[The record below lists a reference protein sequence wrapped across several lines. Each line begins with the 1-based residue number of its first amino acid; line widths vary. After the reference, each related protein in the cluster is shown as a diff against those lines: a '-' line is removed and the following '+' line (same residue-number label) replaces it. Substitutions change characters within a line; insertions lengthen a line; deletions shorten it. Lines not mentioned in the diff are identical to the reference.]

1 LAVGVQFGVV
11 IVLEENCSCEVS
23 TFRSDGV
30 YEDGRHPREV
40 TYTRDAQQDVL
51 RRDFT
56 LNGLLYDPLQEVVL
70 DFVGGQQDIKDGII
84 RAIGNS
90 EQRFLEDKLRL
101 LRAVRF
107 AARFNY
113 RIEPETKQAM
123 LRLAPRVLG
132 VSAERIREEL
142 LKILT
147 GGYAAR
153 GFQLLDDCLLLKS
166 VLPEISSLKGVAQP
180 PEFHPEGDVWTHTL
194 LMLSTMDQTKNRLS
208 VPDSGTPWGDKPASR
223 HRFNDSAGDSTHSEL
238 LPGGEAEEE
247 RISQYPTA
255 TLALAVLFHDI
266 GKPSTFELKD
276 RIRFNNH
283 AEAGA
288 RMAASIC
295 ERLRMSNKQAIRIE
309 ALVRD
314 HLKFIDL
321 HRMRLATLKRF
332 LWQEGFREHL
342 ELHRLDCL
350 ASHGKLD
357 NWHFA
362 RAALNRIGPA
372 EIKPPRLL
380 SGDTL
385 IEMGYHPG
393 PEFQAILKSVEDA
406 QLDGH
411 LHTMEEARQFVLSQ
425 FAKG

>member
-1 LAVGVQFGVV
+1 
-11 IVLEENCSCEVS
+11 
-23 TFRSDGV
+23 V

-40 TYTRDAQQDVL
+40 TYATDAQQDVL

-56 LNGLLYDPLQEVVL
+56 LNGLLYDPLQEVVM
-70 DFVGGQQDIKDGII
+70 DFVGGQQDIQDGII
-84 RAIGNS
+84 RAIGNP

-113 RIEPETKQAM
+113 QLAPETKQAIQ
-123 LRLAPRVLG
+123 RLAPQVLE

-153 GFQLLDDCLLLKS
+153 GLQLMEDCQLLRS

-194 LMLSTMDQTKNRLS
+194 LMLRTMDQTKNLLS
-208 VPDSGTPWGDKPASR
+208 NPDSGTPWGDRPTSH
-223 HRFNDSAGDSTHSEL
+223 HRFEDSADDSTLREL
-238 LPGGEAEEE
+238 LPGAEAEEE
-247 RISQYPTA
+247 WNSHYPTS
-255 TLALAVLFHDI
+255 TLALAVVFHDI

-283 AEAGA
+283 AEVGA
-288 RMAASIC
+288 RMTAVIC
-295 ERLRMSNKQAIRIE
+295 ERLRMSNKQASHIE
-309 ALVRD
+309 TLVRD

-332 LWQEGFREHL
+332 LRQEGFLEHL

-350 ASHGKLD
+350 ASHGNLD

-362 RAALNRIGPA
+362 CEALKRIGPA

-425 FAKG
+425 FAKGGE